1 MSAMLS
7 HSNRVRLA
15 TAIAFA
21 AFVVA
26 ARAQEKPVAVA
37 ARDDEPHPWVVYG
50 EHIYSAAGRVLD
62 KGMVA
67 VNNGKIAAVS
77 VSRDEALPKDTLKA
91 FAVTPGLI
99 DASVRIDSGL
109 SSVEQSH
116 EVSPQARVADTLDP
130 FSIEWDRQVRSGVTT
145 VLVTAPDYDV
155 IGGLGVVLKTG
166 GKPSIAARTLKSDAV
181 LRGAMGSQPSEGNHP
196 AFGRP
201 TDFYSRRP
209 TTRMG
214 VEWEWRK
221 AFYDAAASEHDPAR
235 AFPGSDRLLAVLKG
249 DLTLSI
255 QAWATQDIRTAVFL
269 KEEIER
275 ELGGHPRM
283 FIDAAAEAWKEPQLL
298 VRSKTAVVL
307 PPFSMSGRTNEGA
320 FMAWNVAELLREQG
334 VLIALSS
341 HGAAG
346 IESRLAMQAAYA
358 MRGGL
363 VPSAKEIQDGVP
375 EIEYALE
382 AVTIN
387 PARLLGVESRVGTL
401 EVGKDA
407 DLVLWNG
414 PPLEPA
420 SRVIGV
426 VLDGVLKVD
435 PRAQQ

>member
-1 MSAMLS
+1 M
-7 HSNRVRLA
+7 
-15 TAIAFA
+15 IAFLSTPLFLLA
-21 AFVVA
+21 SACSWPSSELSG
-26 ARAQEKPVAVA
+26 QDKPAAVA
-37 ARDDEPHPWVVYG
+37 SKEESPRPWVIFA
-50 EHIYSAAGRVLD
+50 EHIYTASGRVID
-62 KGMVA
+62 QGMVS
-67 VNNGKIAAVS
+67 VNNGKISAVS
-77 VSRDEALPKDTLKA
+77 VSREEAAPKDTLKV

-99 DASVRIDSGL
+99 DASVHIDSGQ
-109 SSVEQSH
+109 SSVEQSR
-116 EVSPQARVADTLDP
+116 EVSPDARVADTLDP
-130 FSIEWDRQVRSGVTT
+130 YSIEWDRQVRSGVTT

-166 GKPSIAARTLKSDAV
+166 GKDSIAARTVRSDAV

-201 TDFYSRRP
+201 TDFFSRRP

-221 AFYDAAASEHDPAR
+221 AFYDTAASQRDPSR

-249 DLTLSI
+249 ELTLSI
-255 QAWATQDIRTAVFL
+255 QAWTTQDIRTAVFL

-275 ELGGHPRM
+275 ELDGHPRM

-298 VRSKTAVVL
+298 VRSKTAIVL
-307 PPFSMSGRTNEGA
+307 PPFSTSGRTGEGA
-320 FMAWNVAELLREQG
+320 FMAWNVAELLHEQG

-346 IESRLAMQAAYA
+346 IEARLPMQAGYA

-363 VPSAKEIQDGVP
+363 VPSEQEIKNGTPVL
-375 EIEYALE
+375 EYALE

-387 PARLLGVESRVGTL
+387 PARLLGVENRVGSL

-414 PPLEPA
+414 PPFEPA

-426 VLDGVLKVD
+426 VLEGILKID
-435 PRAQQ
+435 PRVQE